1 MPILVD
7 YSAVAIAGV
16 MMFQKDLKTGSDEK
30 IVDLIRHVILSSLV
44 SNKKK
49 FAPVY
54 GEMIICADARNYWRK
69 EWFPHYKASRAKTR
83 KDSGLDWK
91 LIFDTIS
98 SVRDDLQENFPYKV
112 MHVDRAEADDV
123 IGVLCKYFQDHELQQ
138 VGLEELPKRVLIL
151 SSDKDNVQL
160 QKYKN
165 VAQFSPPQKKM
176 VKPETTAQHAL
187 IEKIV
192 TGDSGDG
199 VPNLMSPDDVFVVE
213 GARQKP
219 FKKARLDEFYK
230 LGIGACKSA
239 DERRNYQRN
248 EMLVSY
254 DMIPAD
260 LQQSIIDTYYSQS
273 PTGSKRKILDYLS
286 KHRCRNLFESIED
299 F

>member
-7 YSAVAIAGV
+7 YSAIAIAGV

-30 IVDLIRHVILSSLV
+30 IVDLIRHVVLSSLV

-54 GEMIICADARNYWRK
+54 GEMIICADARSYWRK
-69 EWFPHYKASRAKTR
+69 EQFAYYKASRAKTR

-91 LIFDTIS
+91 LIFNTIS
-98 SVRDDLQENFPYKV
+98 SIRDDLQANFPYKV
-112 MHVDRAEADDV
+112 LHVDRAEADDI
-123 IGVLCKYFQDHELQQ
+123 IGVLCKYYQDNELQQ
-138 VGLEELPKRVLIL
+138 IGLEEVPKKVLIL

-160 QKYKN
+160 QKFRN

-176 VKPETTAQHAL
+176 VKPETTAQNAL

-199 VPNLMSPDDVFVVE
+199 VPNLMSPDDVFVTE

-219 FKKARLDEFYK
+219 FKKARLEEFYK

-260 LQQSIIDTYYSQS
+260 LQQSIIATYNSQT
-273 PTGSKRKILDYLS
+273 PTGTRRKILDYLTT
-286 KHRCRNLFESIED
+286 HRCRNLFENIED